1 MPRVKAEGV
10 MRVVPGLSSFA
21 DDPASAGASLR
32 PLFDFARTLVPEDAR
47 ADTPLMLLATGGVR
61 ELSTKNPRAS
71 RRVLASCVDALRAQS
86 SFQFSPRYAYVLPGS
101 KEGLY
106 AWVAANYAG
115 GTLGEVTSKH
125 LGVLELGGASL
136 QARSIFTLV
145 PIRPRPRGERRSLR
159 TFPGVSLRPGS
170 LAFNIRPRCLSTP
183 PLTPFNS
190 PRRRPSLQVTFEG
203 APEEDVPS
211 AHVESLTIGGM
222 THRVYTHSAL
232 GLGQESAMEAH
243 EMAMRGAGGRRRE
256 GRTAVRSRGVFG
268 FGVFGGGGAG
278 DPCAPRGK
286 KDGGDGNFTAC
297 REAARRLL
305 GVHDACPH
313 ASCGVGRHPRP
324 FQPTL
329 RGRFIATEN
338 FHHTARFLG
347 LPEKASVADVA
358 SAGEEICA
366 ADWDT
371 LVRTRSSGKDGED
384 ELRKYCF
391 SAAFIAAALGDAV
404 GLREE
409 TKIAFRRVLLALVP
423 IRLRSRGAR
432 RFLRTFSPVVSLRP
446 GSLAFNH
453 RPLCLSIPNLT
464 PLNSTPT
471 SLRMERLSATPS
483 AGWTWTGPS
492 ARRCRS
498 PRGAAGRGTSA

>member
-1 MPRVKAEGV
+1 M
-10 MRVVPGLSSFA
+10 
-21 DDPASAGASLR
+21 
-32 PLFDFARTLVPEDAR
+32 
-47 ADTPLMLLATGGVR
+47 
-61 ELSTKNPRAS
+61 
-71 RRVLASCVDALRAQS
+71 
-86 SFQFSPRYAYVLPGS
+86 
-101 KEGLY
+101 
-106 AWVAANYAG
+106 
-115 GTLGEVTSKH
+115 
-125 LGVLELGGASL
+125 
-136 QARSIFTLV
+136 
-145 PIRPRPRGERRSLR
+145 
-159 TFPGVSLRPGS
+159 
-170 LAFNIRPRCLSTP
+170 
-183 PLTPFNS
+183 
-190 PRRRPSLQVTFEG
+190 
-203 APEEDVPS
+203 
-211 AHVESLTIGGM
+211 
-222 THRVYTHSAL
+222 YTHSAL

-297 REAARRLL
+297 REARASTAGRARRVSARVVRR
-305 GVHDACPH
+305 GTTPR
-313 ASCGVGRHPRP
+313 GR

-423 IRLRSRGAR
+423 IRPRSRGER
-432 RFLRTFSPVVSLRP
+432 RSLRTFSPVVSLRP
-446 GSLAFNH
+446 PLAFNPDTP
-453 RPLCLSIPNLT
+453 RRLSTPLLT

-471 SLRMERLSATPS
+471 FAS
-483 AGWTWTGPS
+483 
-492 ARRCRS
+492 
-498 PRGAAGRGTSA
+498 

>member
-1 MPRVKAEGV
+1 M
-10 MRVVPGLSSFA
+10 
-21 DDPASAGASLR
+21 
-32 PLFDFARTLVPEDAR
+32 
-47 ADTPLMLLATGGVR
+47 
-61 ELSTKNPRAS
+61 
-71 RRVLASCVDALRAQS
+71 
-86 SFQFSPRYAYVLPGS
+86 
-101 KEGLY
+101 
-106 AWVAANYAG
+106 
-115 GTLGEVTSKH
+115 
-125 LGVLELGGASL
+125 
-136 QARSIFTLV
+136 
-145 PIRPRPRGERRSLR
+145 
-159 TFPGVSLRPGS
+159 
-170 LAFNIRPRCLSTP
+170 
-183 PLTPFNS
+183 
-190 PRRRPSLQVTFEG
+190 TFEG

-423 IRLRSRGAR
+423 IRPRSAWCTP
-432 RFLRTFSPVVSLRP
+432 FLKDFSRALFSPPRVPRFQSRHT
-446 GSLAFNH
+446 STHAFQIH
-453 RPLCLSIPNLT
+453 LT

>member
-1 MPRVKAEGV
+1 M
-10 MRVVPGLSSFA
+10 
-21 DDPASAGASLR
+21 
-32 PLFDFARTLVPEDAR
+32 
-47 ADTPLMLLATGGVR
+47 
-61 ELSTKNPRAS
+61 
-71 RRVLASCVDALRAQS
+71 
-86 SFQFSPRYAYVLPGS
+86 
-101 KEGLY
+101 
-106 AWVAANYAG
+106 
-115 GTLGEVTSKH
+115 
-125 LGVLELGGASL
+125 
-136 QARSIFTLV
+136 
-145 PIRPRPRGERRSLR
+145 
-159 TFPGVSLRPGS
+159 
-170 LAFNIRPRCLSTP
+170 
-183 PLTPFNS
+183 
-190 PRRRPSLQVTFEG
+190 
-203 APEEDVPS
+203 
-211 AHVESLTIGGM
+211 
-222 THRVYTHSAL
+222 YTHSAL

-423 IRLRSRGAR
+423 IRPRSRGER
-432 RFLRTFSPVVSLRP
+432 RSLRTFSPVVSLRP
-446 GSLAFNH
+446 PLAFNPDTP
-453 RPLCLSIPNLT
+453 RRLSTPLLT

-471 SLRMERLSATPS
+471 FASYGTARQQRRRRR
-483 AGWTWTGPS
+483 WTWTGPS